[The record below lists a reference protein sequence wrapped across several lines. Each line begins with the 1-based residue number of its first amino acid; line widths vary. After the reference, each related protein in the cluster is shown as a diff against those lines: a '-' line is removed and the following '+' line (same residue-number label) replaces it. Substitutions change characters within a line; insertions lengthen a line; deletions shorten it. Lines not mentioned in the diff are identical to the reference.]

1 MSARVVRAVPSEV
14 DVTPPAP
21 LATRPAGARRV
32 EALASS
38 IIRDILRLTRDGSV
52 LSLAGGLPARE
63 AFPVDAVAQA
73 TRHLDPD
80 DLQYAPTEG
89 LEEVRA
95 WIASRLRAAGRDLGP
110 DDVLVTSGSQQALSL
125 VATALVDPGDVV
137 AIEEPGYLGAIQA
150 LTPAEPDW
158 RPVPVD
164 AHGLQVDRL
173 PDGPTPRLAY
183 VATEASN
190 PSGLTLPTERREAL
204 GRWADHAGTV
214 VVEDRAYDGLDFAR
228 GPLAPSVGAWTDRV
242 LTVGTVSKTLAPGLR
257 VGWVAG
263 PADLL
268 EPIRRAKQAAD
279 LQSGTLSQRIV
290 AHLVADP
297 AAFESH
303 VDGVVARHREHAAAL
318 ARSLATHLG
327 DRLHAPAPTGGMFLW
342 ARAPGVDTRAW
353 LDRAVDAGVAFVP
366 GSAFAATAEGASRLS
381 DRVRLSFATLGPDD
395 LDEAAQRLARSL
407 PAA

>member
-1 MSARVVRAVPSEV
+1 M
-14 DVTPPAP
+14 TPPEI
-21 LATRPAGARRV
+21 ATRPVGRTAAARRV
-32 EALASS
+32 DALASS

-73 TRHLDPD
+73 ARHLDPD

-89 LEEVRA
+89 LEEVRTWVA
-95 WIASRLRAAGRDLGP
+95 GRLRATGRDLGA

-125 VATALVDPGDVV
+125 VATSLVDPGDLV

-150 LTPAEPDW
+150 LTPAEPAW

-164 AHGLQVDRL
+164 GAGLQVDHL
-173 PDGPTPRLAY
+173 VDGPVPRLVYA
-183 VATEASN
+183 ATEASN
-190 PSGLTLPTERREAL
+190 PSGLTLPVDRREAL
-204 GRWADHAGTV
+204 GRWADHTGAIM
-214 VVEDRAYDGLDFAR
+214 VEDRAYDGLDFAR
-228 GPLAPSVGAWTDRV
+228 GPAAPSVGTWTDRV

-263 PADLL
+263 PPDLL

-279 LQSGTLSQRIV
+279 LQSGTLSQRVV

-297 AAFESH
+297 SAFEAH
-303 VDGVVARHREHAAAL
+303 VDGVVARHREHAGAL
-318 ARSLATHLG
+318 AAALATHLG
-327 DRLHAPAPTGGMFLW
+327 HRLHAPAPTGGMFLW

-353 LDRAVDAGVAFVP
+353 LDRAVAEGVAFVP
-366 GSAFAATAEGASRLS
+366 GAAFAATPDGVARLG
-381 DRVRLSFATLGPDD
+381 DRVRLSFATLGPAQ
-395 LDEAAQRLARSL
+395 LDEAALRLARSL
-407 PAA
+407 PA